1 MAGIQTSAIQIAGA
15 TNPGQASVE
24 YDGTNWTAGGSLTT
38 GRSQG
43 GYAGTTQDSAMAISG
58 ETPPGPKTVNC
69 EQYNGSSWS
78 EIVNVSTAGN
88 PSGNSPAGSTST
100 AFFSSGQSRPLATEE
115 FTVSGSLKD
124 PQEMLT
130 AEKMVEPLQ
139 ETVVFLQK
147 KIDELIK
154 EVNILKNS

>member
-1 MAGIQTSAIQIAGA
+1 MADIRT
-15 TNPGQASVE
+15 
-24 YDGTNWTAGGSLTT
+24 
-38 GRSQG
+38 
-43 GYAGTTQDSAMAISG
+43 TTQ
-58 ETPPGPKTVNC
+58 
-69 EQYNGSSWS
+69 
-78 EIVNVSTAGN
+78 
-88 PSGNSPAGSTST
+88 
-100 AFFSSGQSRPLATEE
+100 E
-115 FTVSGSLKD
+115 FAVSGSLKD